1 MTIMQHTAVGSDP
14 QAIYNRIQQR
24 EIEQLAQIA
33 IQQKMAPIHTLAA
46 LDLLQNEIQIFLGQN
61 WLSLFIADNQEVN
74 YSLLFQSKNKS
85 KTGKEERRS
94 CKDTFFKECILSA
107 EPTLF
112 RASEILKAD
121 KSFPT
126 NFISAVQEG
135 NKTIVSKAFR
145 VHDHYWA
152 ILSLGYKRLEHIDPQ
167 LEYRINN
174 FIPQL
179 GISIGN
185 ILMHERS
192 THVALTNMPS
202 SPAQLNAQPQS
213 LQQNEGYGK
222 KSEASE
228 PQMIGE
234 SNLIQAIKSQL
245 KMVALSEMNLLIQ
258 GESGTG
264 KEVATQIIHHFSLR
278 SAPPPIKVNCAA
290 IAATLIESELFG
302 HEKGSF
308 SGAVKRK
315 IGKFEQAHGGT
326 LFLDEI
332 GDLPLTL
339 QAKLLRVLQEKE
351 IERVGGNIN
360 IPIDVRIICATHK
373 DLQAEV
379 KAGNF
384 RSDLYYR
391 ISAFPITLPSL
402 RERREDIPHLIQHF
416 LLKHAGEKPPKQ
428 MSKKVL
434 QRLHLHSWPG
444 NIRELEHVIARSIL
458 LTEDSTIKKI
468 ALLPDADFVGE
479 SKIPDF
485 RLQTLANF
493 EKEYI
498 LWVLHNCK
506 ARISGPNGAATIL
519 GIPATTLQSKMKKLG
534 IGKKF
539 SYSKE

>member
-1 MTIMQHTAVGSDP
+1 M
-14 QAIYNRIQQR
+14 Y
-24 EIEQLAQIA
+24 
-33 IQQKMAPIHTLAA
+33 
-46 LDLLQNEIQIFLGQN
+46 
-61 WLSLFIADNQEVN
+61 
-74 YSLLFQSKNKS
+74 
-85 KTGKEERRS
+85 
-94 CKDTFFKECILSA
+94 
-107 EPTLF
+107 
-112 RASEILKAD
+112 

-126 NFISAVQEG
+126 NFVPAIQEG
-135 NKTIVSKAFR
+135 NKAIVSKAFR

-152 ILSLGYKRLEHIDPQ
+152 ILSLGYKRLEQIDPQ
-167 LEYRINN
+167 LEYRIKN

-179 GISIGN
+179 GITVGN

-192 THVALTNMPS
+192 AHAAFTKLASNQ
-202 SPAQLNAQPQS
+202 AQLTVQPQG
-213 LQQNEGYGK
+213 LQQNEGYDQ
-222 KSEASE
+222 KSEA
-228 PQMIGE
+228 PKRQMIGE
-234 SNLIQAIKSQL
+234 SELIQAIKSQL
-245 KMVALSEMNLLIQ
+245 KTVARSEMNLLIQ
-258 GESGTG
+258 GESDTG
-264 KEVATQIIHHFSLR
+264 KEVATHIVHHFSTR
-278 SAPPPIKVNCAA
+278 SDRPLIKVNCAA
-290 IAATLIESELFG
+290 IAPTLIESELFG

-315 IGKFEQAHGGT
+315 IGKFEQAQGGT

-351 IERVGGNIN
+351 IERVGGNKN

-373 DLQAEV
+373 DLQTEV

-384 RSDLYYR
+384 RADLYYR
-391 ISAFPITLPSL
+391 ISAFPVTLPSL

-428 MSKKVL
+428 ISKKVL
-434 QRLHLHSWPG
+434 QHLHLHSWPG

-468 ALLPDADFVGE
+468 ALLSDGDFVGE
-479 SKIPDF
+479 SKVPDF

-539 SYSKE
+539 SYFKE

>member
-1 MTIMQHTAVGSDP
+1 MQHTGVGSDP

-24 EIEQLAQIA
+24 EIEQLAQMA

-61 WLSLFIADNQEVN
+61 WLSLFIADNREVN
-74 YSLLFQSKNKS
+74 YSLLFQSKNKA
-85 KTGKEERRS
+85 KTSENKSRS
-94 CKDTFFKECILSA
+94 CKDKFFKECILSA
-107 EPTLF
+107 EPILF

-126 NFISAVQEG
+126 NFVHAIQEG
-135 NKTIVSKAFR
+135 NKAIVSKAFR

-152 ILSLGYKRLEHIDPQ
+152 ILSLGYKRLEQIDPQ
-167 LEYRINN
+167 LEYRIKN

-179 GISIGN
+179 GITVGN

-192 THVALTNMPS
+192 AHAAFTKLASNQ
-202 SPAQLNAQPQS
+202 AQLTVQPQG
-213 LQQNEGYGK
+213 LQQNEGYDQ
-222 KSEASE
+222 KSEA
-228 PQMIGE
+228 PKRQMIGE
-234 SNLIQAIKSQL
+234 SELIQAIKSQL
-245 KMVALSEMNLLIQ
+245 KTVARSEMNLLIQ

-264 KEVATQIIHHFSLR
+264 KEVATQIVHHFSTR
-278 SAPPPIKVNCAA
+278 SDRPLIKVNCAA
-290 IAATLIESELFG
+290 IAPTLIESELFG

-315 IGKFEQAHGGT
+315 IGKFEQAQGGT

-351 IERVGGNIN
+351 IERVGGNKN

-373 DLQAEV
+373 DLQTEV

-384 RSDLYYR
+384 RADLYYR
-391 ISAFPITLPSL
+391 ISAFPVTLPSL

-428 MSKKVL
+428 ISKKVL
-434 QRLHLHSWPG
+434 QHLHLHSWPG

-468 ALLPDADFVGE
+468 ALLSDGDFVGE
-479 SKIPDF
+479 SKVPDF

-539 SYSKE
+539 SYFKE

>member
-24 EIEQLAQIA
+24 EIEQLAQMA
-33 IQQKMAPIHTLAA
+33 IQKKIAPIHTLAA

-61 WLSLFIADNQEVN
+61 WLSLFIADNREVN
-74 YSLLFQSKNKS
+74 YSLLFQSKNKA
-85 KTGKEERRS
+85 KTSENESRS
-94 CKDTFFKECILSA
+94 CKDKFFKECILSA
-107 EPTLF
+107 EPILF

-126 NFISAVQEG
+126 NFVHAIQEG
-135 NKTIVSKAFR
+135 NKAIVSKAFR

-152 ILSLGYKRLEHIDPQ
+152 ILSLGYKRLEQIDPQ
-167 LEYRINN
+167 LEYRIKN

-179 GISIGN
+179 GITVGN

-192 THVALTNMPS
+192 AHAALINMAN
-202 SPAQLNAQPQS
+202 SPAQPQG
-213 LQQNEGYGK
+213 LQQNEDYGK

-234 SNLIQAIKSQL
+234 SDLIQAIKSQL
-245 KMVALSEMNLLIQ
+245 KTVARSEMNLLIQ

-264 KEVATQIIHHFSLR
+264 KEVATQIIHHFSTR
-278 SAPPPIKVNCAA
+278 SDRPLIKVNCAA
-290 IAATLIESELFG
+290 IAPTLIESELFG

-315 IGKFEQAHGGT
+315 IGKFEQAQGGT

-351 IERVGGNIN
+351 IERVGGNKN
-360 IPIDVRIICATHK
+360 ISVDVRIICATHK

>member
-1 MTIMQHTAVGSDP
+1 MTIMQHTGVGSDP

-24 EIEQLAQIA
+24 EIEQLAQMA

-61 WLSLFIADNQEVN
+61 WLSLFIADNREVN
-74 YSLLFQSKNKS
+74 YSLLFQSKNKA
-85 KTGKEERRS
+85 KTSENESRS
-94 CKDTFFKECILSA
+94 CKDKFFKECILSA
-107 EPTLF
+107 EPILF

-126 NFISAVQEG
+126 NFVHAIQEG
-135 NKTIVSKAFR
+135 NKAIVSKAFR

-152 ILSLGYKRLEHIDPQ
+152 ILSLGYKRLEQIDPQ
-167 LEYRINN
+167 LEYRIKN

-179 GISIGN
+179 GITVGN

-192 THVALTNMPS
+192 AHAAFTKLASNQSQLTV
-202 SPAQLNAQPQS
+202 QPQG
-213 LQQNEGYGK
+213 LQQNEGYGQ
-222 KSEASE
+222 KSEA
-228 PQMIGE
+228 PKRQMIGE
-234 SNLIQAIKSQL
+234 SELIQAIKSQL
-245 KMVALSEMNLLIQ
+245 KTVARSEMNLLIQ

-264 KEVATQIIHHFSLR
+264 KEVATQIVHHFSTR
-278 SAPPPIKVNCAA
+278 SDRPLIKVNCAA
-290 IAATLIESELFG
+290 IAPTLIESELFG

-315 IGKFEQAHGGT
+315 IGKFEQAQGGT

-351 IERVGGNIN
+351 IERVGGNKN

-373 DLQAEV
+373 DLQTEV

-384 RSDLYYR
+384 RADLYYR
-391 ISAFPITLPSL
+391 ISAFPVTLPSL

-428 MSKKVL
+428 ISKKVL

-468 ALLPDADFVGE
+468 ALLSDGDFVGE
-479 SKIPDF
+479 SKVPDF

>member
-1 MTIMQHTAVGSDP
+1 MTIMQHTGVGSDP

-24 EIEQLAQIA
+24 EIEQLAQMA
-33 IQQKMAPIHTLAA
+33 IQQKIAPIHTLAA

-61 WLSLFIADNQEVN
+61 WLSLFIADNREVN
-74 YSLLFQSKNKS
+74 YSLLFQSKNKA
-85 KTGKEERRS
+85 KTSENESRS
-94 CKDTFFKECILSA
+94 CKDKFFKECILSA
-107 EPTLF
+107 EPILF

-126 NFISAVQEG
+126 NFVPAIQEG
-135 NKTIVSKAFR
+135 NKAIVSKAFR

-152 ILSLGYKRLEHIDPQ
+152 ILSLGYKRLEQIDPQ
-167 LEYRINN
+167 LEYRIKN

-179 GISIGN
+179 GITVGN

-192 THVALTNMPS
+192 AHAAFTKLASNQ
-202 SPAQLNAQPQS
+202 AQLTVQPQG
-213 LQQNEGYGK
+213 LQQNEGYDQ
-222 KSEASE
+222 KSEA
-228 PQMIGE
+228 PKRQMIGE
-234 SNLIQAIKSQL
+234 SELIQAIKSQL
-245 KMVALSEMNLLIQ
+245 KTVARSEMNLLIQ

-264 KEVATQIIHHFSLR
+264 KEVATQIVHHFSTR
-278 SAPPPIKVNCAA
+278 SDRPLIKVNCAA
-290 IAATLIESELFG
+290 IAPTLIESELFG

-315 IGKFEQAHGGT
+315 IGKFEQAQGGT

-351 IERVGGNIN
+351 IERVGGNKN

-373 DLQAEV
+373 DLQTEV

-384 RSDLYYR
+384 RADLYYR
-391 ISAFPITLPSL
+391 ISAFPVTLPSL

-428 MSKKVL
+428 ISKKVL
-434 QRLHLHSWPG
+434 QHLHLHSWPG

-468 ALLPDADFVGE
+468 ALLSDGDFVGE
-479 SKIPDF
+479 SKVPDF

-539 SYSKE
+539 SYFKE

>member
-1 MTIMQHTAVGSDP
+1 MQNKTSGSEP
-14 QAIYNRIQQR
+14 QSLYERLKNR
-24 EIEQLAQIA
+24 ENEQLAQFA
-33 IQQKMAPIHTLAA
+33 LCKKLAPIKTLAA
-46 LDLLQNEIQIFLGQN
+46 FDLIQQDLQDFFGQN
-61 WLSLFIADNQEVN
+61 WLSLFITEDPETN
-74 YSLLFQSKNKS
+74 YSVFFQSKYQK
-85 KTGKEERRS
+85 KTTKKELWN
-94 CKDTFFKECILSA
+94 CKDRFFTACIDAA
-107 EPTLF
+107 EPILH
-112 RASEILKAD
+112 RADEILRAD

-126 NFISAVQEG
+126 NLINCIHEG
-135 NKTIVSKAFR
+135 NKAIVSKAF
-145 VHDHYWA
+145 HIQGQCWA
-152 ILSLGYKRLEHIDPQ
+152 IVSLGYKKMESIDTQ
-167 LEYRINN
+167 LEYRIKNCL
-174 FIPQL
+174 PQF
-179 GISIGN
+179 GISVCN
-185 ILMHERS
+185 ILMHQQS
-192 THVALTNMPS
+192 THASLTNPAGS
-202 SPAQLNAQPQS
+202 SAQLISHPQD
-213 LQQNEGYGK
+213 QQGYGK
-222 KSEASE
+222 ENHAE
-228 PQMIGE
+228 PIMIGE
-234 SNLIQAIKSQL
+234 SELIQAIKSQL
-245 KMVALSEMNLLIQ
+245 KTVARSEMNLLIQ

-264 KEVATQIIHHFSLR
+264 KEVATQIVHHFSTR
-278 SAPPPIKVNCAA
+278 SDRPLIKVNCAA
-290 IAATLIESELFG
+290 IAPTLIESELFG
-302 HEKGSF
+302 YEKGSF

-315 IGKFEQAHGGT
+315 IGKFEQAQGGT

-351 IERVGGNIN
+351 IERVGGNKN

-373 DLQAEV
+373 DLQTEV

-384 RSDLYYR
+384 RADLYYR
-391 ISAFPITLPSL
+391 ISAFPVTLPSL

-428 MSKKVL
+428 ISKKVL

-468 ALLPDADFVGE
+468 ALLSDGDFVGE
-479 SKIPDF
+479 SKVPDF

>member
-1 MTIMQHTAVGSDP
+1 MTIMQYTAVGSDP

-24 EIEQLAQIA
+24 EMEQLAQIA

-61 WLSLFIADNQEVN
+61 WLSLFVADNREVN
-74 YSLLFQSKNKS
+74 YSLLFQSKNKAKTS
-85 KTGKEERRS
+85 KNESRS
-94 CKDTFFKECILSA
+94 CKDKFFKECILSA
-107 EPTLF
+107 DPILF

-121 KSFPT
+121 KSFPGT
-126 NFISAVQEG
+126 FVHAIQEG
-135 NKTIVSKAFR
+135 NKAIVSKAFR

-167 LEYRINN
+167 LEYRIKN

-192 THVALTNMPS
+192 THAALINMAN
-202 SPAQLNAQPQS
+202 SPAQPQGF
-213 LQQNEGYGK
+213 QRNEGHGK
-222 KSEASE
+222 KSEDSN
-228 PQMIGE
+228 PQMVGE

-245 KMVALSEMNLLIQ
+245 KTVALSEMNLLIQ

-278 SAPPPIKVNCAA
+278 SARPLIKVNCAA
-290 IAATLIESELFG
+290 IAPTLIESELFG

-351 IERVGGNIN
+351 IERVGGNKN
-360 IPIDVRIICATHK
+360 ISVDVRIICATHK

-391 ISAFPITLPSL
+391 INAFPITLPSL

-428 MSKKVL
+428 MSKKVM

>member
-1 MTIMQHTAVGSDP
+1 MTIMQYTAVGSDP

-24 EIEQLAQIA
+24 EMEQLAQIA
-33 IQQKMAPIHTLAA
+33 IQQKMAPIYTLAA

-61 WLSLFIADNQEVN
+61 WLSLFVADNREVN
-74 YSLLFQSKNKS
+74 YSLLFQSKNKAKTS
-85 KTGKEERRS
+85 KNESRS
-94 CKDTFFKECILSA
+94 CKDKFFKECILSA
-107 EPTLF
+107 DPILF

-121 KSFPT
+121 KSFPAT
-126 NFISAVQEG
+126 FVHAIQEG
-135 NKTIVSKAFR
+135 NKAIVSKAFR

-192 THVALTNMPS
+192 THAALINMAN
-202 SPAQLNAQPQS
+202 SPAQPQGF
-213 LQQNEGYGK
+213 QRNEGHGK
-222 KSEASE
+222 KSEDSN
-228 PQMIGE
+228 PQMVGE

-245 KMVALSEMNLLIQ
+245 KTVALSEMNLLIQ

-278 SAPPPIKVNCAA
+278 SARPLIKVNCAA
-290 IAATLIESELFG
+290 IAPTLIESELFG

-428 MSKKVL
+428 MSKKVM